1 MRWVR
6 PEHGDIRVR
15 RMFAFFPMTIGRE
28 TRWLEWVRCKER
40 YEESYDS
47 GWRVWRVLAWVDD
60 E

>member
-1 MRWVR
+1 
-6 PEHGDIRVR
+6 
-15 RMFAFFPMTIGRE
+15 MFAFFPMTIGRE